1 MVSTFAMIMMGLTA
15 FICFLVPLG
24 TLYWIRR
31 RYQASLKSFL
41 IGMVMFIVMVQ
52 ILEGLF
58 HLYLL
63 KINQTTAAWLMQPFI
78 YAIYGGLMAG
88 VFEETGRYVSFKWFL
103 KKETRIQDALS
114 YGIGHGGIEAMLI
127 VGTTYVNNLIVS
139 FLINQG
145 QLLMLGL
152 GGEVEE
158 QIVTQ
163 LTQLPPFIFG
173 LAGYERFMTF
183 IIQVGLSVLVFKAV
197 KERKKYFYILAI
209 VIHALLDIPAALAQV
224 GVSNVYVVE
233 GIVTF
238 VAILFVI
245 FMLKQLKVY
254 RQDLKQPEDPE
265 LEGYQKAGY

>member
-114 YGIGHGGIEAMLI
+114 YGIGHGGIELSLI
-127 VGTTYVNNLIVS
+127 HI
-139 FLINQG
+139 
-145 QLLMLGL
+145 
-152 GGEVEE
+152 
-158 QIVTQ
+158 
-163 LTQLPPFIFG
+163 
-173 LAGYERFMTF
+173 
-183 IIQVGLSVLVFKAV
+183 
-197 KERKKYFYILAI
+197 
-209 VIHALLDIPAALAQV
+209 
-224 GVSNVYVVE
+224 
-233 GIVTF
+233 
-238 VAILFVI
+238 
-245 FMLKQLKVY
+245 
-254 RQDLKQPEDPE
+254 
-265 LEGYQKAGY
+265 

>member
-1 MVSTFAMIMMGLTA
+1 M
-15 FICFLVPLG
+15 
-24 TLYWIRR
+24 
-31 RYQASLKSFL
+31 
-41 IGMVMFIVMVQ
+41 
-52 ILEGLF
+52 
-58 HLYLL
+58 
-63 KINQTTAAWLMQPFI
+63 
-78 YAIYGGLMAG
+78 
-88 VFEETGRYVSFKWFL
+88 

-145 QLLMLGL
+145 QLSMLGL
-152 GGEVEE
+152 GAEVEE

-238 VAILFVI
+238 VAILFVS